1 MNTIFLTEKSSNIAK
16 LNSDI
21 ERLSIEG
28 YKVITFKVIG
38 SAEHDK
44 YNQYTI
50 IVVQLNKE

>member
-21 ERLSIEG
+21 ERLTIEG
-28 YKVITFKVIG
+28 YKVITFKVVG
-38 SAEHDK
+38 SVEHDK